1 MVEIDQDHRIDEGDV
16 FTSEPYVRVNGE
28 NVFNIKE
35 PSLDEGSEEYLLI
48 KNHIRAFDDVLYSE
62 DFSDP
67 TTGYAAYIDVDSFID
82 WFIVNEIAKSVDAR
96 WYSVFISL
104 YPR

>member
-1 MVEIDQDHRIDEGDV
+1 MSLLQ
-16 FTSEPYVRVNGE
+16 PYVRMNGE

-35 PSLDEGSEEYLLI
+35 PSLEEGSEEYLLI
-48 KNHIRAFDDVLYSE
+48 KNHIGAFDDVLYSE
-62 DFSDP
+62 DFLDP

-96 WYSVFISL
+96 WYSSIYFT
-104 YPR
+104 YPW